1 MMIGPSAPE
10 RASGSDRNRGGHRL
24 EQGHLRLDATAADE
38 NRLDRFGNAVAADAL
53 RAVAR
58 HDADRERARDRHEDD
73 ERPEMVTGRR
83 DERRVEALK
92 EEEIR
97 EQPDQLEQRRRDVRG
112 KDANQNRE
120 ARQSE
125 RCGSWS

>member
-1 MMIGPSAPE
+1 
-10 RASGSDRNRGGHRL
+10 
-24 EQGHLRLDATAADE
+24 
-38 NRLDRFGNAVAADAL
+38 VAADAL

-120 ARQSE
+120 RGNRNDAGRGREVTEIGRRAISVRHGSRDQVYTATIRARRGRAARE
-125 RCGSWS
+125 G